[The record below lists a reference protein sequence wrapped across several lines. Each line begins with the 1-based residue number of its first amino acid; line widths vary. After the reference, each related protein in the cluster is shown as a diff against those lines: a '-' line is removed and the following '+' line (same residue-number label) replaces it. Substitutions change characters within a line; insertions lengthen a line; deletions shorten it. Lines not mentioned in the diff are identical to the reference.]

1 MTSTAQTVLES
12 TLTACDV
19 EEVLPAGSIHL
30 DVSLSDV
37 VLVFAQC
44 QVTVL
49 LAVETDQR
57 LAVTTTLL
65 AQAQRHAA
73 PKHRSSSSSSCGLS
87 DGGSCHPYKNARCTS
102 VLCPMIGHGQT
113 LLFLYTAAIDKM
125 LIRYDIKCYF
135 NVRSKA
141 DISQLNLPHG
151 TNN

>member
-1 MTSTAQTVLES
+1 MVSSTAQTVLES

-73 PKHRSSSSSSCGLS
+73 PEHTRHSIIIIIIIIVWLVRWRKLPSTQECSMQVCSVPDDRPRTDVAVSIHSCS
-87 DGGSCHPYKNARCTS
+87 RQNVHT
-102 VLCPMIGHGQT
+102 
-113 LLFLYTAAIDKM
+113 
-125 LIRYDIKCYF
+125 IRYKMPF
-135 NVRSKA
+135 
-141 DISQLNLPHG
+141 
-151 TNN
+151 

>member
-1 MTSTAQTVLES
+1 VLES

-73 PKHRSSSSSSCGLS
+73 PEHTRHSIIIIIIIVWLVRWRKLPSTQECSMQVCS
-87 DGGSCHPYKNARCTS
+87 
-102 VLCPMIGHGQT
+102 
-113 LLFLYTAAIDKM
+113 LLFLCTAEVDKM
-125 LIRYDIKCYF
+125 LIRYDTRCHF

-141 DISQLNLPHG
+141 DVSQLNLPHG